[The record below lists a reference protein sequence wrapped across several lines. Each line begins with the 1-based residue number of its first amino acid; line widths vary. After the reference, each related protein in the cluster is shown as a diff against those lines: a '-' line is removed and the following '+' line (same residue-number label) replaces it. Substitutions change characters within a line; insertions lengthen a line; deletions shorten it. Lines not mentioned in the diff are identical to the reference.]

1 MAEASYQPLGP
12 LLSGD
17 GSRAF
22 LGLQICEGA
31 LPRPVVFVWVSDE
44 VSKDPQLAAKVE
56 RETQRASA
64 LVHPNVLKVH
74 GLVPLDEGLA
84 RVVEFADGEPLRK
97 ILDTVKRLPPRLAAL
112 VVADAAMGV
121 HYGHVAGQEDGAAFL
136 HGDIRPETLLISF
149 SGVCKVAGYGAL
161 GVAPREPGG
170 RRMPGRRWHCA
181 PEQVVGG
188 REAVNRQTDVYLLGL
203 VLYECLTGQIPF
215 KDDPRFDDA
224 VVNRPFPTLLPEDVP
239 PSLIRVVEQA
249 TAKRAYDRFPTARAL
264 RDAIERALG
273 VLPAHEELEIFLR
286 RFFPENSPARVARRR
301 EIESGIAEL
310 SRREAERVAPGAPA
324 EVPQIAPPPNARLFR
339 PQTGFL
345 LLLALLLL
353 GVWYA
358 IRENN
363 SAPSR
368 GRAAESARREPEAA
382 PLPEPRGEQPVEHET
397 VVPTERTDP
406 SHQEQTAP
414 TAAGEDPAAAHP
426 PTEEPPAAQR
436 AVAKPS
442 AVEGAEVT
450 QATSAPPATG
460 GALELSV
467 EPAVDVKIDG
477 RPVGRTPLSI
487 TIAPGTHSVQ
497 LTDASRGI
505 NISRSIRVAGD
516 RKTVQRLVIGKGT
529 VEVSAPNGA
538 VIYVDGKPVGT
549 APVGE
554 ISVYEGKHRI
564 LATVGTAKWQQGF
577 SVSPNERMSFKIQA
591 TEQ

>member
-1 MAEASYQPLGP
+1 MAKATYQALGP

-22 LGLQICEGA
+22 LGLQISEGA
-31 LPRPVVFVWVSDE
+31 LPRPIVLVWVSEE
-44 VSKDPQLAAKVE
+44 VSKDPQLAAKVV
-56 RETQRASA
+56 RETERASA

-74 GLVPLDEGLA
+74 GLAALDEGLA

-121 HYGHVAGQEDGAAFL
+121 HYAHLAGQEEGTPFL
-136 HGDIRPETLLISF
+136 HGDIRPETLLVSF

-249 TAKRAYDRFPTARAL
+249 TAKRAYDRFPTARAV

-273 VLPAHEELEIFLR
+273 VLPAHEELAIFLR
-286 RFFPENSPARVARRR
+286 RFFPEDSPARVARRR
-301 EIESGIAEL
+301 EIDSGLAEFA
-310 SRREAERVAPGAPA
+310 RREAERITSDAPTG
-324 EVPQIAPPPNARLFR
+324 EDSPQIAPPPKARLFR

-345 LLLALLLL
+345 LLLTLVLL
-353 GVWYA
+353 GAWYA
-358 IRENN
+358 IRENGLAL
-363 SAPSR
+363 SRAPSLR
-368 GRAAESARREPEAA
+368 QAAESLRRELKAA
-382 PLPEPRGEQPVEHET
+382 KLPEPGDEQPVEHET
-397 VVPTERTDP
+397 AAPSERTDP
-406 SHQEQTAP
+406 SLQEQISP
-414 TAAGEDPAAAHP
+414 TAAGEGAAQP
-426 PTEEPPAAQR
+426 PTPQELPSVQR
-436 AVAKPS
+436 ALAKAS
-442 AVEGAEVT
+442 AIGAEVT
-450 QATSAPPATG
+450 QAS

-467 EPAVDVKIDG
+467 EPAVDVRIDG
-477 RPVGRTPLSI
+477 RPVGRTPLNI

-497 LTDASRGI
+497 LREANRGI
-505 NISRSIRVAGD
+505 NISRSIQVAAD

-529 VEVSAPNGA
+529 VEISAPDGT
-538 VIYVDGKPVGT
+538 VIYIDGKPVGT

-577 SVSPNERMSFKIQA
+577 DVAANERMSFKIQ
-591 TEQ
+591 TVEQ

>member
-1 MAEASYQPLGP
+1 MADASYQPLGP

-44 VSKDPQLAAKVE
+44 VSKDPELAPKVE
-56 RETQRASA
+56 RETQRASR

-84 RVVEFADGEPLRK
+84 RIVEFADGEPLRK

-121 HYGHVAGQEDGAAFL
+121 HYAHVAGQEEGAAFL

-188 REAVNRQTDVYLLGL
+188 REALNRQTDVYLLGL

-249 TAKRAYDRFPTARAL
+249 TAKRAYDRFPTARSL

-286 RFFPENSPARVARRR
+286 RFFPEDSPARVARRR

-310 SRREAERVAPGAPA
+310 SRREAEMVTPDA
-324 EVPQIAPPPNARLFR
+324 ETRTDAPQIAPPPSARLFR

-363 SAPSR
+363 LAPSR
-368 GRAAESARREPEAA
+368 ASSGRRAAEPVRHEPEPAK
-382 PLPEPRGEQPVEHET
+382 LPEARDEQSVEHET
-397 VVPTERTDP
+397 VVP
-406 SHQEQTAP
+406 SQTSP
-414 TAAGEDPAAAHP
+414 TAVEESAAAAHP
-426 PTEEPPAAQR
+426 PTTEEPSAVQR
-436 AVAKPS
+436 AVAKTS
-442 AVEGAEVT
+442 AIEGAEVT
-450 QATSAPPATG
+450 QATSAPPAAG

-467 EPAVDVKIDG
+467 EPAVDVRIDG

-487 TIAPGTHSVQ
+487 TVAPGTHSVQ
-497 LTDASRGI
+497 LTEANRGI
-505 NISRSIRVAGD
+505 NISRSIRVAAD
-516 RKTVQRLVIGKGT
+516 RKTVQRFVIGKGT
-529 VEVSAPNGA
+529 VEISAPNGA
-538 VIYVDGKPVGT
+538 VIYIDGKPVGT

-577 SVSPNERMSFKIQA
+577 SVTANERMSFKIQTTA
-591 TEQ
+591 Q

>member
-1 MAEASYQPLGP
+1 MANATYQALGP

-22 LGLQICEGA
+22 LGLQISEGA
-31 LPRPVVFVWVSDE
+31 LPRPVVLVWVSEE
-44 VSKDPQLAAKVE
+44 VANDPQLAAKVV
-56 RETQRASA
+56 RETQRASE

-74 GLVPLDEGLA
+74 GLVALDEGLA

-97 ILDTVKRLPPRLAAL
+97 ILAAAKRLPPRLAAL

-121 HYGHVAGQEDGAAFL
+121 HHAHLAGQEEGTPFL
-136 HGDIRPETLLISF
+136 HGDIRPETLLVSF

-215 KDDPRFDDA
+215 KDDPHFDDA
-224 VVNRPFPTLLPEDVP
+224 VMNRPFPPLLPEDVP

-273 VLPAHEELEIFLR
+273 VLPAHEELAIFLR
-286 RFFPENSPARVARRR
+286 RFFPEDSPARVARRR
-301 EIESGIAEL
+301 EIDSGLAEL
-310 SRREAERVAPGAPA
+310 SRREAENIASRAPTPP
-324 EVPQIAPPPNARLFR
+324 EVPQFVPSPKASSFR
-339 PQTGFL
+339 RQTGLL
-345 LLLALLLL
+345 LLLAFVLV

-358 IRENN
+358 SQGSDSVLKRAF
-363 SAPSR
+363 STPK
-368 GRAAESARREPEAA
+368 AAEAVRQEPKNGQPPQASN
-382 PLPEPRGEQPVEHET
+382 EQPVDHET
-397 VVPTERTDP
+397 AVPSERTDP
-406 SHQEQTAP
+406 SRQEQSSP
-414 TAAGEDPAAAHP
+414 TAAGEGPAAAHP
-426 PTEEPPAAQR
+426 PTAPELPSVQR
-436 AVAKPS
+436 ALARAS
-442 AVEGAEVT
+442 AIGAEVT
-450 QATSAPPATG
+450 QASG
-460 GALELSV
+460 ELELSV
-467 EPAVDVKIDG
+467 EPAVDVRIDG

-487 TIAPGTHSVQ
+487 TISPGTHSVQ
-497 LTDASRGI
+497 LREANRGI
-505 NISRSIRVAGD
+505 NISRSIEVAAD

-529 VEVSAPNGA
+529 VEVSAPDGT
-538 VIYVDGKPVGT
+538 VIYIDGKPVGT

-577 SVSPNERMSFKIQA
+577 DVAANERMSFKIQ
-591 TEQ
+591 TVEQ